1 MTKGLLV
8 VALLG
13 ASVPAFAEGAPP
25 AAPVPMK
32 AVPAGNTACSLMTHH
47 DEPAACKITSSEK
60 VDGLGKVSLMG
71 AGTVRTGASFALSIE
86 SGGKTYVT
94 DSIVL
99 SDDCGMGK
107 CTSPASASARLRVIA
122 KKYAALAIEVKMTF
136 SGGNEGG
143 GKKTSESWKEY
154 RFLICK
160 PSATGAPTCSTRQF
174 GGRGAAC
181 TASLA
186 DDGTLT
192 HACPETEFFGGK

>member
-25 AAPVPMK
+25 AAPVAMK
-32 AVPAGNTACSLMTHH
+32 EVPAGKPACSLMTLP
-47 DEPAACKITSSEK
+47 DAKSACKITSSEK
-60 VDGLGKVSLMG
+60 VDGLGKVGLMG
-71 AGTVRTGASFALSIE
+71 AGTVRTGTSFALSIE

-99 SDDCGMGK
+99 TDDCGMGK
-107 CTSPASASARLRVIA
+107 CTSPVSASPRLRVIA
-122 KKYAALAIEVKMTF
+122 KKYAALAVEVKMSF
-136 SGGNEGG
+136 SGGNTAGP
-143 GKKTSESWKEY
+143 KTNGSWKEY

-160 PSATGAPTCSTRQF
+160 PSVTGAPTCSTREYGF
-174 GGRGAAC
+174 RGAAC